1 MTIVGTPTRWIRS
14 HWLLAGALLVLLTL
28 AAGPALRSREVDV
41 SSARRPSS
49 TEPTAAPHDRALL
62 RTAAPRAHPTGTSP
76 SPLARL
82 SDHHGGPIA
91 EPAVG
96 PVGDAGPDG
105 FDSDLAQRPS
115 SRAPPR

>member
-1 MTIVGTPTRWIRS
+1 MTIVGTPVRWIRS
-14 HWLLAGALLVLLTL
+14 HRLLAGALVVLLTL
-28 AAGPALRSREVDV
+28 AAGPALRSREVEV
-41 SSARRPSS
+41 SPARRSS
-49 TEPTAAPHDRALL
+49 TERTAAPHDRALL

-82 SDHHGGPIA
+82 SDHDGGPIA

-105 FDSDLAQRPS
+105 FDAARAQRPS